1 MQVGILKKIG
11 FSDKTAQIYMA
22 LLSLG
27 PSSVRSLAEF
37 CGLNRGTTYD
47 ALKWLQEQGVVSFYQ
62 KESKQQFVA
71 EHPEK
76 LQELVAKEE
85 ADLHDA
91 ERELGRVLPE
101 LEALYNKGGERPVA
115 KYFEKDEISQI
126 LQDVLD
132 TCEATEE
139 KLYRIYSSAA
149 LREYLYDGFSTF
161 SDVRVAKGIAVKAIA
176 IGDGGELRGL
186 DERKWLKAR
195 VGSPTYILLYPGK
208 TAYISLNTKQ
218 EPIGVVIEND
228 GVFETQKAIFDTL

>member
-1 MQVGILKKIG
+1 M
-11 FSDKTAQIYMA
+11 
-22 LLSLG
+22 
-27 PSSVRSLAEF
+27 
-37 CGLNRGTTYD
+37 
-47 ALKWLQEQGVVSFYQ
+47 
-62 KESKQQFVA
+62 A

-139 KLYRIYSSAA
+139 KNCIGFIHR
-149 LREYLYDGFSTF
+149 LRFGN
-161 SDVRVAKGIAVKAIA
+161 ICMM
-176 IGDGGELRGL
+176 
-186 DERKWLKAR
+186 
-195 VGSPTYILLYPGK
+195 
-208 TAYISLNTKQ
+208 
-218 EPIGVVIEND
+218 
-228 GVFETQKAIFDTL
+228 VFDI

>member
-1 MQVGILKKIG
+1 M
-11 FSDKTAQIYMA
+11 
-22 LLSLG
+22 
-27 PSSVRSLAEF
+27 RSLAEF

-186 DERKWLKAR
+186 ERKWLKLESAR
-195 VGSPTYILLYPGK
+195 PRIFFYIPAKPLIFL
-208 TAYISLNTKQ
+208 
-218 EPIGVVIEND
+218 EH
-228 GVFETQKAIFDTL
+228 ETRTDWRGLKMMECLKPKSDF